1 MKRFEKCKRI
11 LAFLLV
17 TLMIISQSS
26 VITLA
31 EELSLDTRNA
41 QNQEATAV
49 AETPEESEQ
58 EPSVPD
64 PDNNDKQEPEEVQPS
79 VPEESPETT
88 ETPEPE
94 KDQESSC
101 EEEATIPESTAISA
115 DTVAEAPSDVSS
127 QETKT
132 ESKEEIAVQDDNTR
146 YTTNLNALATEASVS
161 GAGITQVNGVYQVRP
176 ETDYTFK
183 VQFAE
188 TEDLQFHNDGDGE
201 GKLYYTLPDGL
212 TIPGSITETAF
223 NIGTLSGNTF
233 SYQEG
238 SNRIVVRLN
247 KNDPNYEEFKKS
259 ATAHFGLEFNVRFN
273 ADAEE
278 IVFGNA
284 KTIKIYV
291 DINRTLSLKKDAS
304 YDASR
309 RTISYTIT
317 VSYCRCQ

>member
-101 EEEATIPESTAISA
+101 EEEATIPESTVISE

-127 QETKT
+127 QKTKT
-132 ESKEEIAVQDDNTR
+132 EAKEEIAVQDDNTR
-146 YTTNLNALATEASVS
+146 YTTNLNALAAEASVS

-212 TIPGSITETAF
+212 T
-223 NIGTLSGNTF
+223 
-233 SYQEG
+233 
-238 SNRIVVRLN
+238 
-247 KNDPNYEEFKKS
+247 
-259 ATAHFGLEFNVRFN
+259 
-273 ADAEE
+273 
-278 IVFGNA
+278 
-284 KTIKIYV
+284 
-291 DINRTLSLKKDAS
+291 
-304 YDASR
+304 
-309 RTISYTIT
+309 
-317 VSYCRCQ
+317 

>member
-188 TEDLQFHNDGDGE
+188 TE
-201 GKLYYTLPDGL
+201 
-212 TIPGSITETAF
+212 
-223 NIGTLSGNTF
+223 
-233 SYQEG
+233 
-238 SNRIVVRLN
+238 R
-247 KNDPNYEEFKKS
+247 S
-259 ATAHFGLEFNVRFN
+259 A
-273 ADAEE
+273 
-278 IVFGNA
+278 
-284 KTIKIYV
+284 
-291 DINRTLSLKKDAS
+291 
-304 YDASR
+304 
-309 RTISYTIT
+309 
-317 VSYCRCQ
+317 VS

>member
-94 KDQESSC
+94 KDQESS
-101 EEEATIPESTAISA
+101 
-115 DTVAEAPSDVSS
+115 
-127 QETKT
+127 
-132 ESKEEIAVQDDNTR
+132 
-146 YTTNLNALATEASVS
+146 
-161 GAGITQVNGVYQVRP
+161 
-176 ETDYTFK
+176 
-183 VQFAE
+183 
-188 TEDLQFHNDGDGE
+188 
-201 GKLYYTLPDGL
+201 
-212 TIPGSITETAF
+212 
-223 NIGTLSGNTF
+223 
-233 SYQEG
+233 
-238 SNRIVVRLN
+238 
-247 KNDPNYEEFKKS
+247 
-259 ATAHFGLEFNVRFN
+259 
-273 ADAEE
+273 
-278 IVFGNA
+278 
-284 KTIKIYV
+284 
-291 DINRTLSLKKDAS
+291 
-304 YDASR
+304 
-309 RTISYTIT
+309 
-317 VSYCRCQ
+317 